1 MKTRSPR
8 RSCRIAAAAIAAL
21 VFLSTATPFMPVV
34 HADVTAYLVN
44 VTVRPGYGFA
54 NADAAIAYG
63 DGICAKVGAG
73 RRYGEIVADIKT
85 DFATSDE
92 FQASYLITQA
102 VNELCPEQIWLLRN
116 SAARYRP
123 ARP

>member
-1 MKTRSPR
+1 MTTRSSR
-8 RSCRIAAAAIAAL
+8 RSCRIAAATSVVL
-21 VFLSTATPFMPVV
+21 VFLSTATPFLPAA

-63 DGICAKVGAG
+63 HGICDKVAAG
-73 RRYGEIVADIKT
+73 RRYGEIVADVKA

-92 FQASYLITQA
+92 IQASYLTPQ
-102 VNELCPEQIWLLRN
+102 
-116 SAARYRP
+116 
-123 ARP
+123 